1 MGLRGR
7 KLLPYG
13 LLLPAIV
20 ALVMFSV
27 YPFVSGIWY
36 SFTNI
41 SYIGDK
47 AHLVG
52 LVNYQRILAGDVG
65 AARFFRQALE
75 HSVVWTVVVVA
86 GQFAMGLLTALVLNE
101 RFPARALFRT
111 AILVP
116 IAIPTVVLALTWE
129 WLYDPL
135 YGPINFCLQ
144 HLGLLHGPK
153 AWVGQP
159 NSPIWPLM
167 IVAIWRGFPFMGVM
181 LLSGLQGIQADLYEA
196 ARVDGANVV
205 HRFRYVT
212 LPQLRT
218 TITIAVML
226 HVIWWWN
233 HFDIIR
239 IMGSGGGQFSYE
251 SMTLPIL
258 AWYEAFAWSHLSR
271 GAAISIVSMLAL
283 SLILVWNVRREIR
296 SVRT

>member
-1 MGLRGR
+1 
-7 KLLPYG
+7 
-13 LLLPAIV
+13 
-20 ALVMFSV
+20 MFSV

-36 SFTNI
+36 SLTSI
-41 SYIGDK
+41 GYIGDK
-47 AHLVG
+47 ARFVG
-52 LVNYQRILAGDVG
+52 LSNYQRILAGNVG
-65 AARFFRQALE
+65 AAKFFKEALV
-75 HSVVWTVVVVA
+75 HGVTWTTVVVS

-101 RFPARALFRT
+101 RLPARSVFRT

-116 IAIPTVVLALTWE
+116 IAIPTVTLALTWE

-135 YGPINFCLQ
+135 YGPINFVLQ
-144 HLGLLHGPK
+144 QLGLLHGPK
-153 AWVGQP
+153 VWVGQP
-159 NSPIWPLM
+159 NSSIWPLV
-167 IVAIWRGFPFMGVM
+167 IVAVWRGFPFMGVM

-196 ARVDGANVV
+196 ARVDGASAVD
-205 HRFRYVT
+205 RFRYVT
-212 LPQLRT
+212 LPLLRT

-271 GAAISIVSMLAL
+271 GAAISIMSMLAL
-283 SLILVWNVRREIR
+283 SVVLVWNARREIR
-296 SVRT
+296 SVRM